1 MFLNNVDCL
10 LCTKIVIHHS
20 DITGE
25 IIGYVHSFCNLK
37 VRENKNQISVVAHN
51 LFGFDFFLKDLRL
64 VAWRTTDLSIGG
76 KNLTSINFAN
86 IADQIKFIDTIQN
99 YQQSLSV
106 LASTMIDEEIFIE
119 NNPKLHFK
127 FQKCSDID
135 KEWILNYLSSGKGVI
150 PYEMILRYDSLDIVP
165 EDEEFFLPHHFYSS
179 LKDTVT
185 SREDYEAVKK
195 LYRTMNL
202 ENLGELNKL
211 YNFQDTIILC
221 ETFE

>member
-86 IADQIKFIDTIQN
+86 IANQIKFIDTIRY
-99 YQQSLSV
+99 YQQRLSV
-106 LASTMIDEEIFIE
+106 LASTMTDEERHCIKKEWKIITE
-119 NNPKLHFK
+119 NDPKLNFK
-127 FQKCSDID
+127 FQKCSDVG
-135 KEWILNYLSSGKGVI
+135 KKWLLNYLSSSKGVI
-150 PYEMILRYDSLDIVP
+150 PFEMLTRYDSLDIAT
-165 EDEEFFLPHHFYSS
+165 EDGKFFYL
-179 LKDTVT
+179 
-185 SREDYEAVKK
+185 
-195 LYRTMNL
+195 
-202 ENLGELNKL
+202 
-211 YNFQDTIILC
+211 IIFILA
-221 ETFE
+221 